1 MAHGLADDAHGDVSL
16 FGSRS
21 PRMARHIHGEGRGYA
36 GKGANLL
43 EVAVDA
49 EHGVEILGALG
60 AVFARDDG
68 QEILR
73 GRGTVGV
80 DDGLH
85 GAFPSDGEL
94 LARLLAAVDDVA
106 VAQVFFAEIGDVDK
120 RHAAHIEREEKDV
133 AGEGERLVAGEIE
146 SLDAAYGGHADG
158 TVRGLVDTRV
168 DGGEGF
174 TLGSDALGNGLVV
187 DAAQDAH
194 IKGCGVAAQAARAE
208 PRLVG
213 FGEGGINHAEV

>member
-1 MAHGLADDAHGDVSL
+1 
-16 FGSRS
+16 
-21 PRMARHIHGEGRGYA
+21 MARHIHGERRGYA
-36 GKGANLL
+36 GKGTNLL

-94 LARLLAAVDDVA
+94 LTRLLAAVDDVA
-106 VAQVFFAEIGDVDK
+106 VAQVFFAQIGDVDK
-120 RHAAHIEREEKDV
+120 RHAAHIEREEKYV

-146 SLDAAYGGHADG
+146 GLDAAYGGKADG
-158 TVRGLVDTRV
+158 TVRGLVDTSV
-168 DGGEGF
+168 DRGEGF
-174 TLGSDALGNGLVV
+174 ALGSDALGYGLVV

-194 IKGCGVAAQAARAE
+194 IEGCGVAAQAARAE
-208 PRLVG
+208 PRFVG
-213 FGEGGINHAEV
+213 FGEGGIDHAEA